1 VEKHKLFI
9 KLKFIEM
16 KNLKIVFALCVC
28 VMQTTLVHSQSI
40 VSVSSA
46 DKNVISVVVETP
58 NGGRAPTQSVSSW
71 QVNGTNPLQVGRYTY
86 VYTEEKENGGNYNMS
101 LRHHMYI
108 RLSGNLTN
116 GTTYNISTPYGSNQF
131 VFND

>member
-1 VEKHKLFI
+1 
-9 KLKFIEM
+9 M
-16 KNLKIVFALCVC
+16 KTLKIVLALYLW
-28 VMQTTLVHSQSI
+28 VMQTSFTQGQSI

-58 NGGRAPTQSVSSW
+58 NGVSSPTQSVSSW

-86 VYTEEKENGGNYNMS
+86 VYKEEKESGGNYNMS

-108 RLSGNLTN
+108 RLSSNL
-116 GTTYNISTPYGSNQF
+116 
-131 VFND
+131 